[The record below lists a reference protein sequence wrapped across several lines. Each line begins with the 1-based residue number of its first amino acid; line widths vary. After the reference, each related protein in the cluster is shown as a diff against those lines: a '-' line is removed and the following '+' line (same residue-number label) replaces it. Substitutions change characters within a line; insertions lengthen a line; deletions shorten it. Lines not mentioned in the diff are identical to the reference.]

1 MNPRHPVLETDVL
14 PTELYSYTGQGDAPQ
29 SNYRMERFGCQ
40 INIFTKRDMADIC
53 FTNEYFALT

>member
-1 MNPRHPVLETDVL
+1 
-14 PTELYSYTGQGDAPQ
+14 
-29 SNYRMERFGCQ
+29 MERFGCQ